1 MKNIIVAGSKP
12 WNKEIFET
20 FTKKKKLN
28 WFFVSTPAQLDSV
41 LVKISKPDFLF
52 FLHWNWKVSSE
63 IIKKHECVCFH
74 ITDLPFGR
82 GGSPLQNLI
91 LNGNKETM
99 ISAFKMVE
107 ELDAGPIY
115 IKKPLLL
122 NGRAEDIY
130 RTANNLSLEIMIWII
145 ENKPSPVTQNNNP
158 TYFNRRG
165 IKESLL
171 PLNSS
176 LSSIY
181 DFIRMLDAPTYPKAY
196 INYGDLKFEFSHSN
210 LKNDFIEAKVII
222 KKDKFK

>member
-20 FTKKKKLN
+20 FTKKKKKLN
-28 WFFVSTPAQLDSV
+28 WFFVSTPVQLDSV

-115 IKKPLLL
+115 TKKPLLL

-130 RTANNLSLEIMIWII
+130 RNANNLS
-145 ENKPSPVTQNNNP
+145 
-158 TYFNRRG
+158 
-165 IKESLL
+165 
-171 PLNSS
+171 
-176 LSSIY
+176 
-181 DFIRMLDAPTYPKAY
+181 
-196 INYGDLKFEFSHSN
+196 
-210 LKNDFIEAKVII
+210 
-222 KKDKFK
+222 